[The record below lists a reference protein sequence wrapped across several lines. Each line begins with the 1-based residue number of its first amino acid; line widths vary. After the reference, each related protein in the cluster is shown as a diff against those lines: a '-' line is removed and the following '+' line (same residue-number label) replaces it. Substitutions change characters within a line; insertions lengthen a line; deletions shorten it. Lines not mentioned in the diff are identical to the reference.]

1 MWNARRPEAARLL
14 TAICLWMFET
24 LRGGSPDPPRT
35 RPVPARLEGRSRAA
49 GQETRRAKS
58 GHAIL
63 VLAITG
69 ILFLPSADAPA
80 MQPPR
85 FTPEQMGGTLRGNFN
100 AEPQTLNPLTYK
112 DMYARYVNEYVF
124 ESLIDRD
131 PDTLELV
138 GVLADKWEVSPDGLV
153 ITFHLNPKAKFSDA
167 APVTADDVVFTY
179 ETTINP
185 KIDCRDRASYFED
198 CKGIEKIDDRTVRF
212 TWKKPY
218 FLSLEFSGI
227 PVLPKHVYKFTD
239 PNEFNDINDLLV
251 GTGPYTFTKGDWKTG
266 QHIILK
272 RNKNYWG
279 NAPAFDDIV
288 YTFTLEEQPA
298 VQAILAG
305 ELDFL
310 PVTPEWFMKLRDRKD
325 VQERF
330 QLIRYSSHLNG
341 YSYIGWN
348 NARPPFNDA
357 RVRRAMTHLVWRE
370 QLLKY
375 VMRDI
380 GSVATGPFWPPSPQ
394 YDRSIKPWPFDRE
407 AARRLLKEAG
417 WEDRNGD
424 GWLENAEGKRFEFEF
439 CSASGDQNTRDM
451 VRVIGEEFRRMGID
465 MHVRLYEW
473 SIFTVKLDNRD
484 LDSVM
489 LAWGGGNVEEDPYQ
503 VFHSSQIADRGSNF
517 IGFRNAEADRL
528 IVAARMTLDENKR
541 NEMYHQ
547 LQQLFHREQP
557 YTFMFDRQSL
567 RLVSNRVKGARVHKM
582 GMFPVEWWI
591 GKEGAAAPRAAA
603 GQGGGTP

>member
-1 MWNARRPEAARLL
+1 MPTQRRRGHATLL
-14 TAICLWMFET
+14 LALFGV
-24 LRGGSPDPPRT
+24 LFLLA
-35 RPVPARLEGRSRAA
+35 VPAAW
-49 GQETRRAKS
+49 
-58 GHAIL
+58 
-63 VLAITG
+63 
-69 ILFLPSADAPA
+69 A
-80 MQPPR
+80 MQPPK

-131 PDTLELV
+131 PDTLEFV
-138 GVLADKWEVSPDGLV
+138 GVLAEKWEVSPDGLV
-153 ITFHLNPKAKFSDA
+153 ITFHLNPKAKFSDGT
-167 APVTADDVVFTY
+167 PVTADDVVFTY

-198 CKGIEKIDDRTVRF
+198 CKGCEKVDDRTVRF
-212 TWKKPY
+212 VWKKPY
-218 FLSLEFSGI
+218 FLSLELSGI
-227 PVLPKHVYKFTD
+227 VVLPKHVYKFTD
-239 PNEFNDINDLLV
+239 PNTFNDINDLLV

-279 NAPAFDDIV
+279 NAPAFDEIV
-288 YTFTLEEQPA
+288 YTFILEEQPS

-310 PVTPEWFMKLRDRKD
+310 PVTPEWFVKLRDRKD

-330 QLIRYSSHLNG
+330 QSLRYTSHLNG

-348 NARPPFNDA
+348 NARPPFNDR
-357 RVRRAMTHLVWRE
+357 RVRLAMTHLVWRE

-375 VMRDI
+375 INHDI
-380 GSVATGPFWPPSPQ
+380 GWVATGPFWPESLQ
-394 YDRSIKPWPFDRE
+394 RDKSVKPWPFDRE

-424 GWLENAEGKRFEFEF
+424 GWLENEKGERFEFEF
-439 CSASGDQNTRDM
+439 TSPGSDQNTRDM

-465 MHVRLYEW
+465 MHVRFCEW

-484 LDSVM
+484 FDVVM
-489 LAWGGGNVEEDPYQ
+489 LAWGGGGVEEDPYQ
-503 VFHSSQIADRGSNF
+503 IFHSSQIADRSSNF
-517 IGFRNAEADRL
+517 TGFRNAEADRL
-528 IVAARMTLDENKR
+528 IVTARMTLDENKR

-547 LQQLFHREQP
+547 FQQLLHREQP
-557 YTFMFDRQSL
+557 YTFLFDRQSL
-567 RLVSNRVKGARVHKM
+567 RLVSNRIKDARVHKM
-582 GMFPVEWWI
+582 GMFPLEWWI
-591 GKEGAAAPRAAA
+591 GKDGAAA
-603 GQGGGTP
+603 GQAAPKAASGEGGKP

>member
-1 MWNARRPEAARLL
+1 M
-14 TAICLWMFET
+14 
-24 LRGGSPDPPRT
+24 
-35 RPVPARLEGRSRAA
+35 
-49 GQETRRAKS
+49 
-58 GHAIL
+58 
-63 VLAITG
+63 
-69 ILFLPSADAPA
+69 
-80 MQPPR
+80 
-85 FTPEQMGGTLRGNFN
+85 
-100 AEPQTLNPLTYK
+100 
-112 DMYARYVNEYVF
+112 
-124 ESLIDRD
+124 
-131 PDTLELV
+131 
-138 GVLADKWEVSPDGLV
+138 
-153 ITFHLNPKAKFSDA
+153 
-167 APVTADDVVFTY
+167 
-179 ETTINP
+179 
-185 KIDCRDRASYFED
+185 
-198 CKGIEKIDDRTVRF
+198 
-212 TWKKPY
+212 
-218 FLSLEFSGI
+218 
-227 PVLPKHVYKFTD
+227 LPKHVYKFTD
-239 PNEFNDINDLLV
+239 PKEFNDINDTLV
-251 GTGPYTFTKGDWKTG
+251 GSGPYTFTKGDWKTG

-330 QLIRYSSHLNG
+330 QLLRYSSHLSG

-357 RVRRAMTHLVWRE
+357 RVRRAMTHLVWRD
-370 QLLKY
+370 QILKY
-375 VMRDI
+375 MMYDI

-394 YDRSIKPWPFDRE
+394 YDKSIKPWPFDRD

-473 SIFTVKLDNRD
+473 SVFTVKLDNRD

-503 VFHSSQIADRGSNF
+503 VFHSSQIAGQGSNF
-517 IGFRNAEADRL
+517 VGFRNAEADRL

-567 RLVSNRVKGARVHKM
+567 RLVSKRVKGAQVHKM

-591 GKEGAAAPRAAA
+591 GKEGAAAEPAATKAAA

>member
-1 MWNARRPEAARLL
+1 MAISLWIFAASAAW
-14 TAICLWMFET
+14 AI
-24 LRGGSPDPPRT
+24 
-35 RPVPARLEGRSRAA
+35 
-49 GQETRRAKS
+49 
-58 GHAIL
+58 
-63 VLAITG
+63 
-69 ILFLPSADAPA
+69 
-80 MQPPR
+80 QPPR

-100 AEPQTLNPLTYK
+100 AEPQTLNPLTHK
-112 DMYARYVNEYVF
+112 DLYARYVKEYIL

-131 PDTLELV
+131 PDTLQIV

-153 ITFHLNPKAKFSDA
+153 ITFHLNPKAKFSDGT
-167 APVTADDVVFTY
+167 PVTADDVVFSY
-179 ETTINP
+179 ETIVNP
-185 KIDCRDRASYFED
+185 KIDCRNLASYFED

-218 FLSLEFSGI
+218 FLSLDFSGGFD
-227 PVLPKHVYKFTD
+227 VLPRHVYQFTD
-239 PNEFNDINDLLV
+239 PKEFNDINSTLV
-251 GTGPYTFTKGDWKTG
+251 GSGPYKLKEWKTG
-266 QHIILK
+266 QHIILE
-272 RNKNYWG
+272 RNENYWANRG
-279 NAPAFDDIV
+279 SYDRVV
-288 YTFTLEEQPA
+288 YKFILEEQA
-298 VQAILAG
+298 SVQAILAD

-310 PVTPEWFMKLRDRKD
+310 AVVPEWFVKLGGLKD

-330 QLIRYSSHLNG
+330 QLLRYSTPLAG

-357 RVRRAMTHLVWRE
+357 RVRRAMTHLVWRD
-370 QLLKY
+370 QILKY
-375 VMRDI
+375 MMYDI

-394 YDRSIKPWPFDRE
+394 YDKSIKPWPFDRE

-424 GWLENAEGKRFEFEF
+424 GWLENEKGERFEFEF

-473 SIFTVKLDNRD
+473 SIFTVKLDNHD
-484 LDSVM
+484 FDCVM
-489 LAWGGGNVEEDPYQ
+489 LAWGGGGVEDDPYQ
-503 VFHSSQIADRGSNF
+503 IFHSSQSTNRGSNYISF
-517 IGFRNAEADRL
+517 TSAEADRL
-528 IVAARMTLDENKR
+528 IETARMTLDENKR

-547 LQQLFHREQP
+547 LQQVFQREQP

-567 RLVSNRVKGARVHKM
+567 RLVSNRVKDARVHKM
-582 GMFPVEWWI
+582 GMFPLEWWI
-591 GKEGAAAPRAAA
+591 GKDGAAAEPAAPKAAA